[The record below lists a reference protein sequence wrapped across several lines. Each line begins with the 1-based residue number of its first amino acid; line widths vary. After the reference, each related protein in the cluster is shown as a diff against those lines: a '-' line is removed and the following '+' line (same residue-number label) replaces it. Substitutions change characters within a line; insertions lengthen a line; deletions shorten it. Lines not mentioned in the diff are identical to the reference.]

1 MSDQPPHVPMGEGY
15 PPHEEGQHVVG
26 PTCSSG
32 CAQYGNR
39 DEARTAQYARKRA
52 TYCAPPNASTV
63 QSARQSARTGSAAN
77 LNCPF

>member
-39 DEARTAQYARKRA
+39 DGGTSSTARLPGSAPRTAHPTPRKHRAERKAERQNRKR
-52 TYCAPPNASTV
+52 S
-63 QSARQSARTGSAAN
+63 
-77 LNCPF
+77 

>member
-39 DEARTAQYARKRA
+39 DEARTARYARKRA
-52 TYCAPPNASTV
+52 TYMRTPKRKHRAERKAE
-63 QSARQSARTGSAAN
+63 RQNRKRS
-77 LNCPF
+77 